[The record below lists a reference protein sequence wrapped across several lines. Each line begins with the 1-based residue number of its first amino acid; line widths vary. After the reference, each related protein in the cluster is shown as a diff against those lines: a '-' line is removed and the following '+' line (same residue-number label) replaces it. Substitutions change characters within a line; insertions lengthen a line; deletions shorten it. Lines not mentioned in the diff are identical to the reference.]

1 MSKSDGNFVET
12 DSMDIPNFLD
22 KKDNT
27 TAIIKTK
34 PASSDIRDLNNF
46 DLWRLHSS
54 EYYWWHKQIIWKKR
68 QKINDKANTEDLFA
82 VDDSMF
88 SYKNMDNIKEQE
100 EGKTMGAAG

>member
-1 MSKSDGNFVET
+1 MTKQQIVSCVNKSWKKAAPSKQITVKVANEPNNDKSEMSKSDGNFVET

-54 EYYWWHKQIIWKKR
+54 EYYWWHKQII
-68 QKINDKANTEDLFA
+68 
-82 VDDSMF
+82 
-88 SYKNMDNIKEQE
+88 
-100 EGKTMGAAG
+100 